1 LTFFVLLQDITVQT
15 ILGRIVAE
23 KLSIKF
29 NTEIRIKK
37 LTVTSFLDIVLEGVE
52 VNDKKNNKLIE
63 SERIQL
69 KFEKAKLRK
78 REIIISKLIIEG
90 SSINLRIYKNDN
102 KSNIYFL
109 LSEAI
114 LKQDS
119 IDAMDFFN
127 HQKAQWRIN
136 CHAVKIVKSSFS
148 FINENKATN
157 EGVDFDHLELASFNL
172 DIKNLY
178 LKGDSMNFS
187 VNKLSLKDKTSG
199 FKIHSFEGDLIIS
212 KQLLSAKNLKI
223 NAMNSKL
230 DLDFTFKY
238 NSFKDFDDFERKI
251 KINTNIRSTLLN
263 LSDIGYFSPDLFVME
278 DIFKLSLKAQGTVSN
293 FKSQD
298 LIFDYGELTHFEGNV
313 DMKGLPYILA
323 TDSKVQIKNLVTSA
337 NDINSFSITGKY
349 RHINLS
355 KEFVRLG
362 KCKIIGRLSGKYNN
376 FDAKVGIHTDEGKFS
391 TEMNMRT
398 NEKGDSTNYFGVL
411 RSLNFNFGKIFGL
424 EKYIGKLNLNAS
436 FNGQG
441 INNVISILELK
452 GVVDSLDFINNNYN
466 KIKVDGL
473 FAENKFIGHLKVHD
487 ENIDL
492 AFNGLVD
499 FGKQN
504 SVYNFKANIENAQ
517 LYNLGLYKYNPTAVL
532 STNMDINFTG
542 SNIDEYIGK
551 IKIDST
557 HFVQDNKTYF
567 LQRVLLDAK
576 NLTGNMKRIE
586 LKSDYADAVVS
597 GEFSFRDMVVS
608 VNEHLALYMP
618 AIFSDSTKIMDSAI
632 AQNFEFKIDL
642 KNTDDLTEIF
652 IPDLKISENATV
664 SGIYYS
670 EKNKIQVEANAKK
683 IIYKGIHFN
692 EWYLK
697 TNNDENVFMILAGSN
712 DMIFKQPT
720 KKDSVEL
727 GLENLNVL
735 ATIQHDSIDYRLR
748 WDDYTK
754 EDINKGYLA
763 GYLKSFSPHK
773 SNLRIY
779 RSDFMVNNSNWE
791 INPQNII
798 KFDSSRLEVENFVVS
813 NNNQR
818 FSLNG
823 VISKNPTDSLNFVF
837 ENWELSNFD
846 ILINNPLIEVNGV
859 LNGHLNLASLY
870 QAPNVDASLQ
880 IENLIFNNEF
890 LGKASIETIWDPYKK
905 SLFSQLEIVSSANSL
920 NRIFEAKG
928 TYYPNAI
935 SQQLDFNLQLNN
947 FSLHTLEPFTSSFIS
962 HINGSA
968 SGDFTIKG
976 TIEKPIFKGDL
987 TFNNASAK
995 IDYLNVRY
1003 NIANKVLF
1011 KENAISFDEIVISDS
1026 LGNIATLGGKI
1037 SHDYLSDFVFDFDF
1051 YPENIACLNTS
1062 ASNNKIFYGQTNASG
1077 DVHIHGS
1084 ANNLIMDIA
1093 LETEKGTEMNIP
1105 LDYSLEVSNSDY
1117 IVFVDSKDTTEAE
1130 KIDYNVKLT
1139 GLSLNLNLSITE
1151 DAKINLFLPYNMGG
1165 LYIDGN
1171 SEMSLTINPR
1181 GEFEMFGDYV
1191 IKQGTF
1197 NLSMQNLLRRKF
1209 SIIEGGK
1216 ISWNGNPY
1224 DALINVKALYKTK
1237 ATPLPNIGIDNRK
1250 INVDCYL
1257 SLKDQLFDPE
1267 IDFSFKLPNVDKDV
1281 MEATY
1286 SVIDTTNDAVM
1297 NQQLIY
1303 LLILGA
1309 FNYDQL
1315 NQSNLGESSF
1325 RLLSNQLTNLLSQIS
1340 KDIDIGVRY
1349 RPGDDLSR
1357 EELEFALST
1366 QLWDNRV
1373 SIDGNFEVIGGLQSS
1388 SKVASNIVGDVNIEV
1403 KLTKDGRFRIRAFN
1417 KSNVNA
1423 SITDGIT
1430 KSYDNISPYT
1440 QGVGI
1445 FYRKEF
1451 DRFGDIFKKQKKKVR
1466 KSRKRKKIRTKSDS
1480 KDEQTKNAEETENQS
1495 V

>member
-1 LTFFVLLQDITVQT
+1 LTFFVLLQDTTVQT
-15 ILGRIVAE
+15 ILGRVVAE
-23 KLSIKF
+23 KLSEKF
-29 NTEIRIKK
+29 NAEIRIKE
-37 LTVTSFLDIVLEGVE
+37 LTVTVFLDLVLKGVE
-52 VNDKKNNKLIE
+52 VNDKKNNKLIK

-78 REIIISKLIIEG
+78 RDIVISKLIIEE
-90 SSINLRIYKNDN
+90 SNINLRIYKNDN
-102 KSNIYFL
+102 QSNIYFL

-119 IDAMDFFN
+119 IAAMDSLN
-127 HQKAQWRIN
+127 TQKAQWRIN
-136 CHAVKIVKSSFS
+136 CHAVKIVESSFS
-148 FINENKATN
+148 YVNENKATN
-157 EGVDFDHLELASFNL
+157 EGVDFDHLELGDFNL
-172 DIKNLY
+172 DLKNLY
-178 LKGDSMNFS
+178 LKGDSMTFS
-187 VNKLSLKDKTSG
+187 INKLSLKDKISG

-212 KQLLSAKNLKI
+212 KQLLSAQNLKI
-223 NAMNSKL
+223 NAMSSKL

-238 NSFKDFDDFERKI
+238 NSFKDFDDFERRI
-251 KINTNIRSTLLN
+251 KINTLIRPTILN
-263 LSDIGYFSPDLFVME
+263 LADIGYFAPELFVME
-278 DIFKLSLKAQGTVSN
+278 DVFNVSVKAQGTVSN
-293 FKSQD
+293 FKSQN

-313 DMKGLPYILA
+313 DMKGLPYILR
-323 TDSKVQIKNLVTSA
+323 TNSKVHIKNLVTSA
-337 NDINSFSITGKY
+337 ADINSFLIPGKY
-349 RHINLS
+349 THINLS
-355 KEFVRLG
+355 KEFIRLG
-362 KCKIIGRLSGKYNN
+362 KCKIIGRLAGKYND
-376 FDAKVGIHTDEGKFS
+376 FDAKIGIHTDEGKFS

-398 NEKGDSTNYFGVL
+398 NEKGDSTNYSGAL
-411 RSLNFNFGKIFGL
+411 RSLDFNFAKIFGL
-424 EKYIGKLNLNAS
+424 EKYIGKLNLDAS
-436 FNGQG
+436 FKGQG
-441 INNVISILELK
+441 IDKTGSILELK
-452 GVVDSLDFINNNYN
+452 GIIDSLDFINNNYN

-473 FAENKFIGHLKVHD
+473 LTENKFIGHLNVHD
-487 ENIDL
+487 EDVDL
-492 AFNGLVD
+492 AFNGLVN

-504 SVYNFKANIENAQ
+504 PVYNFKANIENAQ

-532 STNMDINFTG
+532 STDLDINFTG
-542 SNIDEYIGK
+542 SNIDEYIGT

-557 HFVQDNKTYF
+557 HFVQDDKTYF

-576 NLTGNMKRIE
+576 DLTGNMKRME
-586 LKSDYADAVVS
+586 LTSDYADAVVS
-597 GEFSFRDMVVS
+597 GEFLFRDLIKS
-608 VNEHLALYMP
+608 VNNHLTLYMP
-618 AIFSDSTKIMDSAI
+618 AVFSDSMKVLDSAV

-652 IPDLKISENATV
+652 IPDLKVSENATV

-697 TNNDENVFMILAGSN
+697 TNNDEDAFMILTGSN

-720 KKDSVEL
+720 EKDSVEL

-773 SNLRIY
+773 FNLKIY

-798 KFDSSRLEVENFVVS
+798 KFDSSRLEVENLVVL

-823 VISKNPTDSLNFVF
+823 VVSKNPTDSLNLVF

-890 LGKASIETIWDPYKK
+890 LGKASIETIWNPYKK
-905 SLFSQLEIVSSANSL
+905 SLFSQLEIISSSNSL
-920 NRIFEAKG
+920 NRIFEAEG

-968 SGDFTIKG
+968 SGDFTING
-976 TIEKPIFKGDL
+976 TIEKPIFIGDL
-987 TFNNASAK
+987 SFSNTNVK
-995 IDYLNVRY
+995 VDYLNVRY

-1011 KENAISFDEIVISDS
+1011 RENEISFDEIVISDS
-1026 LGNIATLGGKI
+1026 LGNIATSGGQI
-1037 SHDYLSDFVFDFDF
+1037 SHDHLSDFVFDFYF

-1062 ASNNKIFYGQTNASG
+1062 AADNKIFYGKGNASG
-1077 DVHIHGS
+1077 DVHLHGS
-1084 ANNLIMDIA
+1084 ADNLVMDIA

-1105 LDYSLEVSNSDY
+1105 LDYSLEVSDSDY
-1117 IVFVDSKDTTEAE
+1117 IVFVNSKDTTETE

-1151 DAKINLFLPYNMGG
+1151 DAKINLFLPYSMGG
-1165 LYIDGN
+1165 LYVNGN

-1191 IKQGTF
+1191 IKQGAF

-1216 ISWNGNPY
+1216 ISWNGNPF
-1224 DALINVKALYKTK
+1224 DALINVRALYKTK

-1257 SLKDQLFDPE
+1257 SLKDQLFDPK

-1303 LLILGA
+1303 LLVLGA

-1315 NQSNLGESSF
+1315 SQGNIGESSF

-1340 KDIDIGVRY
+1340 KDVDIGVRY

-1366 QLWDNRV
+1366 RLWDNRV
-1373 SIDGNFEVIGGLQSS
+1373 SIDGNFGVIGGLHSS
-1388 SKVASNIVGDVNIEV
+1388 GTAASNIVGDVNVEV

-1430 KSYDNISPYT
+1430 KDYDNISPYT
-1440 QGVGI
+1440 QGVGV

-1451 DRFGDIFKKQKKKVR
+1451 DRLGDIFKKQKKKVR
-1466 KSRKRKKIRTKSDS
+1466 KSRKRKKIK
-1480 KDEQTKNAEETENQS
+1480 KN
-1495 V
+1495 